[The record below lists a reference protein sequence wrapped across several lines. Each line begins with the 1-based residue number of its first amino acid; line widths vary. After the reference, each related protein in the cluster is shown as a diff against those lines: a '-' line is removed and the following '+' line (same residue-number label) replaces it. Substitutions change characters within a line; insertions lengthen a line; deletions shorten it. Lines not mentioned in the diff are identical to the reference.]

1 MQFEHILKQFMADAK
16 TYGTENKAVYT
27 GFCASKTSQREDVL
41 VQRTD
46 RRTDRQTDRRT
57 LLYRGLRIVAPEK
70 LCVFSIGFEL
80 RFPIGVKKLI
90 CILR

>member
-1 MQFEHILKQFMADAK
+1 MADAK

-27 GFCASKTSQREDVL
+27 GFCAPKTSQREDVS

-46 RRTDRQTDRRT
+46 RRTDGPSYTEA
-57 LLYRGLRIVAPEK
+57 LRIVAPEK